1 VSLTARLA
9 VTKESAYLTI
19 KAAMLSANV
28 TAATL
33 EYHAFPEAASIF
45 FKMALIS
52 LANTPS
58 TQMAANQFKCCVT

>member
-1 VSLTARLA
+1 MSLTARLA

-33 EYHAFPEAASIF
+33 EYHAVSYY
-45 FKMALIS
+45 
-52 LANTPS
+52 
-58 TQMAANQFKCCVT
+58 